1 MKIEEKYKRLTKLS
15 FPVMLSFMAFQLL
28 GFTDILMVGKLGKD
42 AIASVGLALTFF
54 YFLLFPMEGLLDGV
68 TIEIAGSY
76 GKKDITGVKKI
87 FKNSLLLAL
96 IMGSIGVIAYFPI
109 TFFLSKMAQSSFVY
123 ENAKLYFFI
132 SSFGIIP
139 QIATGVIMRLFLG
152 VGRAKPIAVFSN
164 LIVVINIV
172 LTYLMVFGKMGFP
185 AWGIAGS
192 AAATLT
198 AKIIGFLLTLFY
210 YLSIR
215 KIILPT
221 AEKTGYSAEVIWR
234 VVKTGT
240 PVAQTNLFEIS
251 AWTMFVAVVN
261 SYGTASMAAHEIG
274 MKIKDI
280 AYLPGSAI
288 GVVVTNLAGN
298 FMGESNSQKVR
309 EYTYASVKM
318 AVGIMGV
325 FGLIFFIFPEY
336 LVRMFSNDKEVRE
349 TAVIVLR
356 IMALYQISDA
366 VFIVFK
372 GVLNGINDTKY
383 VRNMILIGSWFIM
396 VPVSFLLAVALK
408 MGVLGAWLGLTAYVT
423 VIGLF
428 YWKRFNNSFRDGKKC
443 VKIVN

>member
-1 MKIEEKYKRLTKLS
+1 MKIKEKYKKITKMS

-28 GFTDILMVGKLGKD
+28 GFTDILMVGQLGKE

-68 TIEIAGSY
+68 TIEIAGTY
-76 GKKDITGVKKI
+76 GRKDIAGVKKI
-87 FKNSLLLAL
+87 FKNSLVLAAV
-96 IMGSIGVIAYFPI
+96 MGILGIILYFPME
-109 TFFLSKMAQSSFVY
+109 FFLSKMAQSKIVY
-123 ENAKLYFFI
+123 ENARIYLFV
-132 SSFGIIP
+132 SLFGIIP

-152 VGRAKPIAVFSN
+152 VGRTKPIAFFSN
-164 LIVVINIV
+164 MIVLINII
-172 LTYLMVFGKMGFP
+172 LTYLLVFGKFGFP
-185 AWGIAGS
+185 AWGVAGS
-192 AAATLT
+192 AVATLI
-198 AKIIGFLLTLFY
+198 AKSVGFLLTLSY
-210 YLSIR
+210 YLRIR
-215 KIILPT
+215 KEIVPT
-221 AEKTGYSAEVIWR
+221 AEKTGYSFETVWK
-234 VVKTGT
+234 VVKTGL

-288 GVVVTNLAGN
+288 GIVVTNLAGN
-298 FMGESNSQKVR
+298 FMGESNHRKVK

-318 AVGIMGV
+318 AVAIMGLFGIV
-325 FGLIFFIFPEY
+325 FFVFPEY
-336 LVRMFSNDKEVRE
+336 LVSMFSKDREVRE

-366 VFIVFK
+366 VFIIFK

-396 VPVSFLLAVALK
+396 VPIAYLMSVVLK
-408 MGVLGAWLGLTAYVT
+408 MGVLGAWSGLTAYVT
-423 VIGLF
+423 IIGLF
-428 YWKRFNNSFRDGKKC
+428 YWKRFNSNFKNIKKC
-443 VKIVN
+443 C